1 MTERTTDYKINATT
15 FRVTY
20 GDITQLVADAVVSS
34 DDNYLSMGGG
44 VSYAL
49 LTAGGESIRVEAR
62 KHIPLK
68 IGDVVVTSAGNL
80 PAKYIFHAVTIDYT
94 KMISA
99 SEDSI
104 RSATLKSMQLAD
116 TLGVKTI
123 AFPALGTGV
132 ASFPFQL
139 AAEIMTRTITEYLI
153 GKTGI
158 EFVTIT
164 LMDREGVRAQD
175 INLFYERVV
184 GLASISL
191 QSKHLRNLLDE
202 LAKIVDQMNQP
213 SLANRVAELQ
223 VELSDACKIL
233 EDSPKNLEDL
243 EEIQTKSE
251 IVTVAKHTATVSSEI
266 QGMAD
271 WEDKQLEAEVL
282 RARLG
287 GLYAQLN
294 VQYSNLNRYEIEKA
308 KYGGQLVPPR
318 LENAI
323 EDINKEI
330 SETEGRIQVAKKQL
344 PKVTVNLN

>member
-1 MTERTTDYKINATT
+1 MTERTTDYKINTT
-15 FRVTY
+15 IFRVTY
-20 GDITQLVADAVVSS
+20 GDITQSVADAVVSS

-49 LTAGGESIRVEAR
+49 LSAGGESIRVEAR

-68 IGDVVVTSAGNL
+68 IGDVAVTSAGNL
-80 PAKYIFHAVTIDYT
+80 PAKYIFHAVTIDYDN
-94 KMISA
+94 MISA
-99 SEDSI
+99 SEDSV
-104 RSATLKSMQLAD
+104 RSATLKCMQLAD

-123 AFPALGTGV
+123 AFPAIGTGV

-164 LMDREGVRAQD
+164 LMAREGIRAQD

-184 GLASISL
+184 SLASISL
-191 QSKHLRNLLDE
+191 QSKHLSNLLDE
-202 LAKIVDQMNQP
+202 LAKIVDQMNKP
-213 SLANRVAELQ
+213 SLANHVAELQ

-233 EDSPKNLEDL
+233 EDSPKNLEHL
-243 EEIQTKSE
+243 EELQAKSGIE
-251 IVTVAKHTATVSSEI
+251 AVTKHTATVSSEI

-282 RARLG
+282 RTRLS
-287 GLYAQLN
+287 GLYIQLN
-294 VQYSNLNRYEIEKA
+294 VQNSNLNRYEIDKA
-308 KYGGQLVPPR
+308 KYGGQSVPPR

-330 SETEGRIQVAKKQL
+330 SETEEKIQVIKS
-344 PKVTVNLN
+344 